1 MDAVKL
7 SHFEPTVGLNTI
19 SGGVNPVTDTRAYG
33 AETGGLKALQ
43 GAVGVALKMKEDSMM
58 ADVTKALTEYRKQV
72 DNLTYNPENGLFHL
86 ENENAKDLTQKYQDW

>member
-43 GAVGVALKMKEDSMM
+43 GAVGVAPQDEG
-58 ADVTKALTEYRKQV
+58 R
-72 DNLTYNPENGLFHL
+72 FHDGRRD
-86 ENENAKDLTQKYQDW
+86 EGPHGIPQAGG